1 MQVFVRDD
9 LIQTG
14 WTEDGDVALKRRHY
28 VVAETPNGA
37 RFAHDRVFV
46 GHLHGDDEAAQ
57 DAAALLTKV
66 EAHLAIGGKLDP
78 DHWNEVDP
86 RYGSE
91 AYQSLDA
98 WGYFRARERREAF
111 DAGEPIILNE
121 VGDYHN

>member
-14 WTEDGDVALKRRHY
+14 WTEDGDAALKRRHY
-28 VVAETPNGA
+28 VVAEAPNGA
-37 RFAHDRVFV
+37 RFAHDRAFV
-46 GHLHGDDEAAQ
+46 GHLHGDEAAQ
-57 DAAALLTKV
+57 AADALRAKV
-66 EAHLAIGGKLDP
+66 EAHLASGGKLDP

-91 AYQSLDA
+91 AYQSLDTV
-98 WGYFRARERREAF
+98 GYFRARERREAF

-121 VGDYHN
+121 VGDSLYN